1 MTFTKGF
8 KVILTNTSN
17 MTTTLE
23 ATAENMVSR
32 STILSMPEV
41 NVGGMT
47 HYTFKESDEII
58 ANPER
63 GFYSARSSSYPLTTS
78 DITSNRVNK
87 ITLFYIGYQI
97 PADAKIPDV
106 PGHTASGEDIS
117 FGTQFNPWK

>member
-1 MTFTKGF
+1 
-8 KVILTNTSN
+8 

-23 ATAENMVSR
+23 ATAENTVPR

-63 GFYSARSSSYPLTTS
+63 GFYSARSSSYPLTAS
-78 DITSNRVNK
+78 DITSNRVMETSRTISRNSSMA
-87 ITLFYIGYQI
+87 TL
-97 PADAKIPDV
+97 
-106 PGHTASGEDIS
+106 
-117 FGTQFNPWK
+117 WKATVWKSK